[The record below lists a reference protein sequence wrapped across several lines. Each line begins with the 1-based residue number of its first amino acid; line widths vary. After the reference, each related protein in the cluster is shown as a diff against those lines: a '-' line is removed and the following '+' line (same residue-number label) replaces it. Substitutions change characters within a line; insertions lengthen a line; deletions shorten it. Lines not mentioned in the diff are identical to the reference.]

1 MIRYVSLEGFV
12 VELEAIGFHV
22 RDLGLVHSAL
32 ARPATALLGADA
44 YDSIDLKAA
53 AQTESLARN
62 HPFMDGNK
70 RPAWIAL
77 NHFLHINGC
86 LLFRPRMMPSTTSRV
101 SRRGDYR
108 SRNPPP
114 GSSRI
119 AAPFDTVPRPWP
131 DLLSN

>member
-1 MIRYVSLEGFV
+1 VSLEGFV

-32 ARPATALLGADA
+32 ERPATTLMGADA

-70 RPAWIAL
+70 RSAWIAL
-77 NHFLHINGC
+77 NHFLRINGY
-86 LLFRPRMMPSTTSRV
+86 LLFSTQDDAFDYIQGVATGRLSLEE
-101 SRRGDYR
+101 SAAWIESHRRT
-108 SRNPPP
+108 
-114 GSSRI
+114 I
-119 AAPFDTVPRPWP
+119 
-131 DLLSN
+131 